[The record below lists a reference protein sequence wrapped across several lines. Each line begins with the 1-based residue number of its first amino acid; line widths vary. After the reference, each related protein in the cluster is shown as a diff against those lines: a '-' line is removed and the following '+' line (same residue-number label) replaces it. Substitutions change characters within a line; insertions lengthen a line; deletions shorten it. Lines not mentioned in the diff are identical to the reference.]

1 MGRVSLKD
9 KVYASVI
16 FGESNESIAKSLNIT
31 IATVKWYIHQIFV
44 DNKVNNRKE
53 LMAKV
58 IKEVMRENA

>member
-1 MGRVSLKD
+1 MRRNSLKD

-16 FGESNESIAKSLNIT
+16 LGESNESIAKSLSIT
-31 IATVKWYIHQIFV
+31 IATVKWYIHQIFL

-58 IKEVMRENA
+58 IKEVMKENA

>member
-1 MGRVSLKD
+1 MRRNSLKD

-16 FGESNESIAKSLNIT
+16 LGESNESIAKSLNIT
-31 IATVKWYIHQIFV
+31 IATVKWYIHQIFL

-58 IKEVMRENA
+58 IKEVMKENA